1 MRELMTDELYGL
13 CHVTTAV
20 KCSHRSGKVLKNKKK
35 IKFQACKSPKLA
47 IGLE

>member
-20 KCSHRSGKVLKNKKK
+20 ICSHRSCKVLKKK

>member
-1 MRELMTDELYGL
+1 MRELMTDELCGL

-20 KCSHRSGKVLKNKKK
+20 KCSHRSCKVLKNK
-35 IKFQACKSPKLA
+35 KFQACKSPKLA